1 MSKSFN
7 QVYVHIIFHVGNGV
21 FIRSDNEAELYS
33 YISGI
38 SKNLFCHIM
47 AINGT
52 GNHIHLLVSLS
63 QKISVADFVSKVK
76 SNSSKWMKKYDDKF
90 SWQRGYGAFSVSASV
105 CQKVKRYIE
114 KQKAHHEKISYQDE
128 LQSFLDNYHFS

>member
-7 QVYVHIIFHVGNGV
+7 QVYVHVIFHVGKGGV
-21 FIRSDNEAELYS
+21 IRSDNEAELYS

-38 SKNLFCHIM
+38 SKILFCHIM

-52 GNHIHLLVSLS
+52 ENHIHLLVSLS
-63 QKISVADFVSKVK
+63 QKISIADFVNKVK
-76 SNSSKWMKKYDDKF
+76 SNSSRWMKKHDGKF

-114 KQKAHHEKISYQDE
+114 KQKEHHEKISYQDE